1 MASFDQKLRTLYL
14 MEGLDDATGEKEY
27 TMLWQQK
34 QKADFEG
41 GRILYGVTAPF
52 YLTKQMIYHGDCG
65 WRFDE

>member
-34 QKADFEG
+34 QKADFLG
-41 GRILYGVTAPF
+41 GEF
-52 YLTKQMIYHGDCG
+52 YMELQHHFI
-65 WRFDE
+65 